1 MCLGL
6 LQVSVGDGE
15 AAATAAAP
23 SLPNSHN
30 TLQVRYATLIESH

>member
-1 MCLGL
+1 MSGL

-15 AAATAAAP
+15 ATASAAAAP